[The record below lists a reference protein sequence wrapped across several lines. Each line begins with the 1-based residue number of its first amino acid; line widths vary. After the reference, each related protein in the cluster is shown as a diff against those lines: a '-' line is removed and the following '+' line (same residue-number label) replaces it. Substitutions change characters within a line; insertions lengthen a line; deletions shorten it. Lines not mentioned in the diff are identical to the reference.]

1 MNNKK
6 EGKMTRFE
14 ITHITAVYQETTVYV
29 DVNEEQA
36 KLLKDGD
43 KETMTEL
50 LDAQVED
57 DRETTE
63 ITGSVDSWDSE
74 IYAKEEK

>member
-1 MNNKK
+1 MA
-6 EGKMTRFE
+6 RFK
-14 ITHITAVYQETTVYV
+14 ITHVTAVYQETIVYV

-43 KETMTEL
+43 EETMTEL
-50 LDAQVED
+50 LDAQVDD

-74 IYAKEEK
+74 IYAEEEE